1 MMNYFEIRNRLANLE
16 ELRALYKEYISFT
29 NRETNVPAQ
38 AVRTKMEPMAVLAID
53 SLRRVGLG
61 SMVTRDAESRGGRKV
76 RINLIKAI
84 FRDHVVRRFDV
95 RDNEVLT
102 LLDRGIASYK
112 SRLWKQ
118 QINLLN
124 PLFWLYQFGALLADL
139 PFMIFRSAGYDT
151 EKAEKLTSARLL
163 RLVVQLAF
171 FAVLIK
177 WSGLFDLIRFDI
189 LAL

>member
-139 PFMIFRSAGYDT
+139 PFMILRSAGYDT
-151 EKAEKLTSARLL
+151 ERAEKLTSARLL

>member
-16 ELRALYKEYISFT
+16 ELRSLYREYISFT

-38 AVRTKMEPMAVLAID
+38 AIRTKMEPMAVLAID

-76 RINLIKAI
+76 RINLVKAI
-84 FRDHVVRRFDV
+84 FRDHVVRRYDV

-124 PLFWLYQFGALLADL
+124 PLYWLYQIGTLLADL

-151 EKAEKLTSARLL
+151 EKAEQLISARLF
-163 RLVVQLAF
+163 RLVVQLVF
-171 FAVLIK
+171 FAVIIK